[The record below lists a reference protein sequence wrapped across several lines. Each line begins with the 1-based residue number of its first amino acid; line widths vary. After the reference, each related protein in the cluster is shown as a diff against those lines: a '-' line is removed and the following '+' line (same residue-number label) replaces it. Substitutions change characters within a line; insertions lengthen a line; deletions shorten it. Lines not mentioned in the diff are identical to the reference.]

1 MKNLRKGW
9 VSATALIV
17 VGVLTA
23 IQYGK
28 VAPCLP
34 DMMERLGISVSDG
47 GLLMSAF
54 ALSALVMAIVGGV
67 LIDKFG
73 VRSIGIAGLAV
84 SLAGNIVGLFEVPVA
99 VLMLTRV
106 LEGIGYGVISVCGP
120 VVISAWYSPEK
131 RGIASGFWGSYV
143 GAGVLVAMVSANPL
157 LASGTWMNMWTFA
170 LITLGIA
177 FLLFLLF
184 VRMPPQDERQ
194 DADVREENSEA
205 SLLKGFLAPGA
216 VLLGL
221 MFLLLDFGLDSFNN
235 FSVTYLNEYLGFEYG
250 SANLIS
256 PIGCITMI
264 LGSLVGA
271 VVLAKSKNR
280 GLVLLVTIVLSTAC
294 FFLQFRLEGD
304 FMVMLVYQSIAAAIY
319 GALPAMF
326 YALVPE
332 VATSRKTVGAAVAV
346 VILGQNVGTLI
357 GPTIVGMVVDASS
370 WATSAT
376 VMGVVSCISIV
387 AAVIYMKKFQK

>member
-1 MKNLRKGW
+1 MKQLRKGW
-9 VSATALIV
+9 ISATALII

-34 DMMERLGISVSDG
+34 DMMERLGVSVSDG

-54 ALSALVMAIVGGV
+54 ALSALVMAVVGGALV
-67 LIDKFG
+67 DKFG
-73 VRSIGIAGLAV
+73 VRVVGIVGLAL
-84 SLAGNIVGLFEVPVA
+84 SLAGNIIALFEVSVE

-106 LEGIGYGVISVCGP
+106 LEGIGYGVVSVCGP

-143 GAGVLVAMVSANPL
+143 GAGVLVAMVSANPI
-157 LASGTWMNMWTFA
+157 LAVGTWASVWTFA

-184 VRMPPQDERQ
+184 VRMPPQEERQ
-194 DADVREENSEA
+194 DADVLEENSEA

-216 VLLGL
+216 VLLGI

-256 PIGCITMI
+256 TVGCITMI
-264 LGSLVGA
+264 LGSLIGA
-271 VVLAKSKNR
+271 VILAKSKNR
-280 GLVLLVTIVLSTAC
+280 SMVLLITIILSTIC
-294 FFLQFRLEGD
+294 FFLQFRIEAD
-304 FMVMLVYQSIAAAIY
+304 FGVMLAYQAVAAAIY

-332 VATSRKTVGAAVAV
+332 VATSKKTVGAAVAV
-346 VILGQNVGTLI
+346 VILGQNIGTLV
-357 GPTIVGMVVDASS
+357 GPSVVGMIVDASS
-370 WATSAT
+370 WAMSAT
-376 VMGVVSCISIV
+376 VMGLVSCASIV
-387 AAVIYMKKFQK
+387 AALVYLKKFRS

>member
-221 MFLLLDFGLDSFNN
+221 MFLLLDFGLDNN

-256 PIGCITMI
+256 TIGCITMI

>member
-9 VSATALIV
+9 VSATALIA

-54 ALSALVMAIVGGV
+54 ALSALVMAIVGGA

-73 VRSIGIAGLAV
+73 VRLIGIAGLAV

-256 PIGCITMI
+256 TIGCITMI

>member
-256 PIGCITMI
+256 TIGCITMI

-280 GLVLLVTIVLSTAC
+280 GLVLLATIVLSTAC

>member
-256 PIGCITMI
+256 TIGCITMI

>member
-170 LITLGIA
+170 LTTLGIA

-256 PIGCITMI
+256 TIGCITMI

>member
-256 PIGCITMI
+256 TIGCITMI

-304 FMVMLVYQSIAAAIY
+304 FIVMLVYQSIAAAIY

>member
-250 SANLIS
+250 SANLVS
-256 PIGCITMI
+256 TIGCITMI